1 MKISLITAT
10 YNNAATIVDCVES
23 VNTQTVKPFEHII
36 IDGQSTDG
44 TLAKLAVFPQ
54 LKITSGPDKG
64 IYDALNKG
72 IALATGDVIGFLHG
86 DDFYANG
93 QVLER
98 VAQCFEQNQCDAVYG
113 DLQYVQANNTQ
124 KTIRNWKAGEYEHKK
139 LKRGWMPPHPTLFVK
154 KSVYE
159 KFGDFDL
166 SYTIA
171 ADYELMMR
179 FLWKHN
185 ISLAYIPEVLVN
197 MRIGGKSNRLGNIRL
212 KMKEDYRAIRTHHI
226 GGPGVLLSKNLRKIV
241 QFF

>member
-10 YNNAATIVDCVES
+10 YNNAATIVDCLES

-44 TLAKLAVFPQ
+44 TLEILANYKH
-54 LKITSGPDKG
+54 LKVLSEPDKG

-72 IALATGDVIGFLHG
+72 IRLANGDIIGFMHA
-86 DDFYANG
+86 DDFYANN
-93 QVLER
+93 QVLAW
-98 VAQCFEQNQCDAVYG
+98 VNQTFEQAQCDAVYG
-113 DLQYVQANNTQ
+113 DLQYVQANNI
-124 KTIRNWKAGEYEHKK
+124 KKIVRNWKAGEYKQKK
-139 LKRGWMPPHPTLFVK
+139 IKWGWMPPHPTLFVK

-159 KFGDFDL
+159 KFGNFDL

-185 ISLAYIPEVLVN
+185 ISLVYIPKLFIN
-197 MRIGGKSNRLGNIRL
+197 MRTGGKSNRWLNIYL
-212 KMKEDYRAIRTHHI
+212 KMKEDYRAIRSHHI
-226 GGPGVLLSKNLRKIV
+226 GGLKVLIFKNLRKIE